1 MDNSNPNFKN
11 IFLERAGIL
20 KRFLNY
26 VIDLIVFVLVFGF
39 ILLILLPKQIVQDVE
54 NINPIYSNLLYTI
67 VFGIFIGTAEGLL
80 RGKTF
85 GKYLTNTLTVNKD
98 GSKIDFITG
107 FMRGLIKIIPFCPL
121 SALSSIPHPWQDTW
135 SKTVVIDVRL
145 TQFHNL
151 NLFNEIGKEN
161 NN

>member
-26 VIDLIVFVLVFGF
+26 VIDLIVFVLIFGF
-39 ILLILLPKQIVQDVE
+39 ILLILLLKQIVQDVE

-85 GKYLTNTLTVNKD
+85 GKYLTKTLTVNKD

-107 FMRGLIKIIPFCPL
+107 FMRGLTKIIPFCPL

>member
-85 GKYLTNTLTVNKD
+85 GKYLTKTLTVNKD

-107 FMRGLIKIIPFCPL
+107 FKERLDQNYSILSIICFKFYT
-121 SALSSIPHPWQDTW
+121 SSMAGYLVQDSCNRCQINTI
-135 SKTVVIDVRL
+135 S
-145 TQFHNL
+145 
-151 NLFNEIGKEN
+151 
-161 NN
+161 

>member
-67 VFGIFIGTAEGLL
+67 VFGIFIGTAERLFFFRRVL
-80 RGKTF
+80 
-85 GKYLTNTLTVNKD
+85 
-98 GSKIDFITG
+98 
-107 FMRGLIKIIPFCPL
+107 MRGI
-121 SALSSIPHPWQDTW
+121 
-135 SKTVVIDVRL
+135 R
-145 TQFHNL
+145 
-151 NLFNEIGKEN
+151 
-161 NN
+161 

>member
-11 IFLERAGIL
+11 NFLERAGIL

-26 VIDLIVFVLVFGF
+26 VIDLIVFVLAFG
-39 ILLILLPKQIVQDVE
+39 LIVLIFLPKQIVQDVE
-54 NINPIYSNLLYTI
+54 NINPIFSNLLYTFL
-67 VFGIFIGTAEGLL
+67 FGIFIGTVEGLL

-107 FMRGLIKIIPFCPL
+107 FMRGLIKIVPFCPL

-135 SKTVVIDVRL
+135 SNTVVIDVKL
-145 TQFHNL
+145 TQSHNL